1 MARNVTARPGWSLY
15 PKNPAVIHS
24 LMLVWGWLY
33 RNYFRV
39 ETSGWEHIPNQQ
51 VLLVGSHN
59 GGLAAPD
66 MFMMLYDWFQRFG
79 LDRPAYGLMHPAV
92 WKVSPPIAEIAA
104 QIGAIAAHPKMAIAA
119 LRQNASVLVYPG
131 GAKDV
136 FRPHAL
142 RHKIYFGGNQSF
154 VKLALEF
161 ELPIIPL
168 ISYGAHD
175 TLLVLEDFYPLMQQ
189 LHQWGM
195 PWLFNVDPEVFPIYL
210 GLPWGVGIGPIP
222 HLPPPIQI
230 HTRVCPPITF
240 TQYGRTA
247 ARDRE
252 YVNACYNQVCAAM
265 QQAMNDLV
273 YTIEGVDREQ
283 KKI

>member
-1 MARNVTARPGWSLY
+1 MARNTTSRPGWSLR
-15 PKNPAVIHS
+15 PKNPAVLGP
-24 LMLVWGWLY
+24 LMLFWGWLY
-33 RNYFRV
+33 HYYFRV
-39 ETSGWEHIPNQQ
+39 EASGWEHVPLNDQ

-66 MFMMLYDWFQRFG
+66 MFMMMYDWFQRFG
-79 LDRPAYGLMHPAV
+79 IERPAYGLMHPKV
-92 WKVSPPIAEIAA
+92 WQVSPALAEIAA
-104 QIGAIAAHPKMAIAA
+104 QAGAVAAHPKVAIAA
-119 LRQNASVLVYPG
+119 LRQKASVLVYPG

-136 FRPHAL
+136 FRPHTL
-142 RHKIYFGGNQSF
+142 RHKICLGGNQAF

-175 TLLVLEDFYPLMQQ
+175 TFLVLDDVYPLVKEWHEQ
-189 LHQWGM
+189 GM

-210 GLPWGVGIGPIP
+210 GLPWGIGFGPLPHIP
-222 HLPPPIQI
+222 LPVKL

-240 TQYGRTA
+240 SRYGRAA
-247 ARDRE
+247 ARDHD
-252 YVNACYNQVCAAM
+252 YVNTCYNQVCTEM

-273 YTIEGVDREQ
+273 YFVEHHTFE
-283 KKI
+283 